1 MKRDRVIALG
11 FFDGVHLGHGALL
24 RKARHRADQL
34 GLSACALTFAA
45 HPDQV
50 LRGEPVSLLSS
61 VEDRTTL
68 MTGLY
73 DIEEVLVSPFD
84 KAVASMDWELFVEDI
99 LIRQYRARHVV
110 CGHDFR
116 FGSRGAGTPERLRE
130 KCADLGLG
138 CDVIAPVQVDGVT
151 VSSTLIRT
159 LLQGGRTEEANR
171 LLGHPHQL
179 TGQVIHGKGLGRQL
193 GFPTANL
200 PIPEEL
206 LIPAHGVYASK
217 VRLPDGRDIPA
228 VTNVGVRPTFHDHLG
243 TMAEAWL
250 LDFEEDLYGKTV
262 TVSFYTR
269 LREERSF
276 SDVSA
281 LKQTV
286 MENAE
291 ETRRYFSL

>member
-1 MKRDRVIALG
+1 VKRDRVIALG

-24 RKARHRADQL
+24 CKARQRADQL

-50 LRGEPVSLLSS
+50 LRGESVSLLSS
-61 VEDRTTL
+61 VEDRTKL

-84 KAVASMDWELFVEDI
+84 QAVASMDWELFVEEV
-99 LIRQYRARHVV
+99 LVKQYCARHMV

-116 FGSRGAGTPERLRE
+116 FGSRGAGTAERLKE
-130 KCADLGLG
+130 KCAALGLG

-151 VSSTLIRT
+151 VSSTLIRS
-159 LLQGGRTEEANR
+159 LLQEGRTEEANR

-217 VRLPDGRDIPA
+217 VGLPDGRELPA
-228 VTNVGVRPTFHDHLG
+228 VTNVGVRPTFHDALG
-243 TMAEAWL
+243 PMAEAWL

>member
-24 RKARHRADQL
+24 RKARQRADEL

-84 KAVASMDWELFVEDI
+84 QAVASMNWELFVEEI
-99 LIRQYRARHVV
+99 LVRQYCARHVV

-159 LLQGGRTEEANR
+159 LLQEGRTEEANR
-171 LLGHPHQL
+171 LLGHSHQL
-179 TGQVIHGKGLGRQL
+179 TGQVMHGKGLGRQL

-217 VRLPDGRDIPA
+217 VRLPDGREVPA

-243 TMAEAWL
+243 PMAEAWL

-262 TVSFYTR
+262 TVSFYAR
-269 LREERSF
+269 LREECRF
-276 SDVSA
+276 PDVNT

-291 ETRRYFSL
+291 ETRRYFSV